1 MNGERIAEVLAAHHV
16 AVVSSTG
23 DGTALV
29 MCSCTHESEVSGSAE
44 LDYGDYAVVNAAHQ
58 AAILAPLFAA
68 AQAEAFDV
76 IFMDVRM
83 PELDGRET
91 TRRLRATSG
100 ANQHVPVIA
109 VTADTSEEDVAACAA
124 AGMTWFVAK
133 PLTPATLLGALEA
146 VLNGQA
152 ALDTP
157 ETQAA

>member
-68 AQAEAFDV
+68 AQAEALREAADR
-76 IFMDVRM
+76 IMGPSDI
-83 PELDGRET
+83 PLDGATCRWNAMLLREHADHLT
-91 TRRLRATSG
+91 T
-100 ANQHVPVIA
+100 
-109 VTADTSEEDVAACAA
+109 
-124 AGMTWFVAK
+124 
-133 PLTPATLLGALEA
+133 
-146 VLNGQA
+146 
-152 ALDTP
+152 
-157 ETQAA
+157 